1 MVDKNERG
9 KLGEEFAVD
18 WLRKNGFII
27 CARNWRYGRY
37 EIDIVALRKGVM
49 HFVEV
54 KTRAV
59 GSMTTAEQA
68 IDTTKR
74 TALLKAM
81 NKYIRTNR
89 MASDVQVDLAAVDA
103 YLDGSFVM
111 GRYIENI
118 MG

>member
-1 MVDKNERG
+1 MIDKAERG
-9 KLGEEFAVD
+9 RQGEEFAVD
-18 WLRKNGFII
+18 WLRKNGYMI

-37 EIDIVALRKGVM
+37 EIDIVALRHGVM

-54 KTRAV
+54 KTRAC
-59 GSMTTAEQA
+59 GSMRTAEEA

-81 NKYIRTNR
+81 SKYIRLNR
-89 MASDVQVDLAAVDA
+89 MASETQVDLAAVDA
-103 YLDGSFVM
+103 YMDGSFTM
-111 GRYIENI
+111 RYIENI